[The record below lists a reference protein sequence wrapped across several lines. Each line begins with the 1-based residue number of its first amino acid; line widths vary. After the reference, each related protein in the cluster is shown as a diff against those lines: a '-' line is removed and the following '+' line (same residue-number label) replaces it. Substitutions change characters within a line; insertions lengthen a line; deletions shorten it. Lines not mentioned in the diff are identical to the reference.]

1 MSIDRNKKIV
11 TVENLKSGQ
20 VFEDSYDYLVLAT
33 GAKPK
38 RLPIPGIERALEL
51 RNVTDADI
59 IKRAIVK
66 NQAKTAVILGA
77 GFIGLELAENLKNI
91 GLEVTIL
98 QRGNQILSQVD
109 PEMTQPLLQKLR
121 EEGVEVLFNSVVT
134 EITDRHVILENA
146 SEYSADLVFTAAGVE
161 PDISLAREAGL
172 SIGKTGGLW
181 VDDRQFTSDPSI
193 LAAGDAVEKQGE
205 LVSENTLV
213 SLANLANRHGRLIA
227 DVISGK
233 DVHAHPALGTAIVGA
248 FGITLGITGMS
259 EKLAVQQGIAHS
271 VIHVHPNNH
280 ANYYPG
286 STRLSLK
293 AIFDPTTGVL
303 LGAQAVGENGV
314 DKRIDVLATAIRNK
328 MTVDELM
335 DLELSYAPQFG
346 SAKDAINIL
355 GYVGNNVWHDM
366 TPSIQWHEIGSAIA
380 NGAVLVDVRSASEH
394 SNGAIPDSINI
405 PVDELREKIGELVGK
420 RIVVYCAVGQRGHI
434 ATQILKSNDII
445 AQNLDGGYAT
455 WFQAKGG
462 SLGSQTVEPSN
473 R

>member
-1 MSIDRNKKIV
+1 
-11 TVENLKSGQ
+11 
-20 VFEDSYDYLVLAT
+20 
-33 GAKPK
+33 
-38 RLPIPGIERALEL
+38 
-51 RNVTDADI
+51 
-59 IKRAIVK
+59 
-66 NQAKTAVILGA
+66 
-77 GFIGLELAENLKNI
+77 
-91 GLEVTIL
+91 
-98 QRGNQILSQVD
+98 
-109 PEMTQPLLQKLR
+109 
-121 EEGVEVLFNSVVT
+121 
-134 EITDRHVILENA
+134 
-146 SEYSADLVFTAAGVE
+146 
-161 PDISLAREAGL
+161 
-172 SIGKTGGLW
+172 
-181 VDDRQFTSDPSI
+181 
-193 LAAGDAVEKQGE
+193 
-205 LVSENTLV
+205 
-213 SLANLANRHGRLIA
+213 
-227 DVISGK
+227 
-233 DVHAHPALGTAIVGA
+233 
-248 FGITLGITGMS
+248 
-259 EKLAVQQGIAHS
+259 
-271 VIHVHPNNH
+271 
-280 ANYYPG
+280 
-286 STRLSLK
+286 LSLK